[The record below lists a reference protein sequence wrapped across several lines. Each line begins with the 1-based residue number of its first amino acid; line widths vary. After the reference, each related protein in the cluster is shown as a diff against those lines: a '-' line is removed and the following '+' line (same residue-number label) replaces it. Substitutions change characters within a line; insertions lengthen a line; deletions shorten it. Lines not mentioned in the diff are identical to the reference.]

1 MKFKFKA
8 KTKEGEMV
16 NSVFEASD
24 RAEALIELK
33 KNYEMVLFIEEK
45 NGSSFEISFNFFK
58 KVKMKDKIMFT
69 KNIAGM
75 LEAGISIS
83 RALQILERQTKNKY
97 FKDIIADIE
106 SSISKGDS
114 FSAGLARH
122 PKTFPTIF
130 VSMIKAGEESGG
142 MVGALREVGS
152 NLEKSYALN
161 KKIKSA
167 MMYPSVI
174 LAAIV
179 IIGILMMIFVVP
191 TLTKTFKSLGVK
203 LPATTRFI
211 IGTSDFMAN
220 NPIMIFVILFGLIAL
235 FYLIFKI
242 KKVKRMADYVIPRLP
257 GVGNIVTE
265 TYTARTA
272 RTLSSLILA
281 GIDIGRAIDIT
292 QNVVQNTYYKD
303 ILIQAKETVQK
314 GGTLSSVFKSNTKLY
329 PIMLGE
335 MVEVGEETGKL
346 SNMLADIATFYEGE
360 VDAKTKNLSTII
372 EPVLMIFIGVA
383 VGFFAVSMLSPM
395 YSLMDSI
402 S

>member
-1 MKFKFKA
+1 MKFNFKA
-8 KTKEGEMV
+8 KSKDGEII
-16 NSVFEASD
+16 NGVFEAKD
-24 RAEALIELK
+24 RIEALIDLK
-33 KNYEMVLFIEEK
+33 KDYETILFIEEK
-45 NGSSFEISFNFFK
+45 TGSGFDISFSLFK
-58 KVKMKDKIMFT
+58 KVKIKDKIMFT

-83 RALQILERQTKNKY
+83 RALQILERQTKDKF
-97 FKDIIADIE
+97 FKNIIVDIE
-106 SSISKGDS
+106 NSISKGES

-122 PKTFPTIF
+122 PKVFQTIF
-130 VSMIKAGEESGG
+130 VSIIRAGEESGG
-142 MVGALREVGS
+142 LVGALREVGS

-174 LAAIV
+174 LGAIV

-191 TLTKTFKSLGVK
+191 TLTKTFKSLGVA
-203 LPATTRFI
+203 LPVTTRFI

-220 NPIMIFVILFGLIAL
+220 NPIMIFVILFGSVAF
-235 FYLIFKI
+235 FYFIFKL
-242 KKVKRMADYVIPRLP
+242 KKVKRMADYVVPRLP

-292 QNVVQNTYYKD
+292 KDVVENTYYKD
-303 ILIQAKETVQK
+303 VLTQAKDTVQK
-314 GGTLSSVFKSNTKLY
+314 GGSLSSVFKSNTKLY
-329 PIMLGE
+329 PVMLGE

-402 S
+402 G